1 MNKLF
6 RNGIVIF
13 FITFS
18 LLTIFNKPG
27 SNIPAHVDEPR
38 VVETAIKI
46 SNGIF
51 NPGFFRYPSG
61 HMNSLAG
68 IFKIAGYFSSE
79 LTIQDYYKI
88 SWGFSRFCIAGITAM
103 IFLIC
108 TINMNIYFGILGS
121 VLVWF
126 NPLLKS
132 HANFAI
138 VDVPMA
144 FFVTLFF
151 LLITLLYSK
160 SIWNIKYLLVLSM
173 IAGIAISMKY
183 TAALLLPSL
192 LFISSQFVCTNEKYL
207 LPIKN
212 LKILLLSLGIFFS
225 LTSIY
230 IGMSQQLLLDY
241 FLNLTTDGIIEI
253 EYLSTFNQII
263 YLLMIIGLC
272 CILLRFWNNE
282 KKEKLLSILFSPI
295 NWLILFS
302 VILSFSILSPYTL
315 IEWKKSISDFMY
327 EYRHM
332 KIGSAAQYHHQSDEY
347 IKLISNLSTTASGI
361 FYIKLFNNN
370 FGVIGFLLGLYGIVE
385 LYLKQPKYAISL
397 LIYLFLVLFTLF
409 SWKNVATRYILNLLP
424 LFIILLTYGVYSI
437 KNIIINKHII

>member
-1 MNKLF
+1 
-6 RNGIVIF
+6 
-13 FITFS
+13 
-18 LLTIFNKPG
+18 
-27 SNIPAHVDEPR
+27 
-38 VVETAIKI
+38 
-46 SNGIF
+46 
-51 NPGFFRYPSG
+51 
-61 HMNSLAG
+61 
-68 IFKIAGYFSSE
+68 
-79 LTIQDYYKI
+79 
-88 SWGFSRFCIAGITAM
+88 
-103 IFLIC
+103 
-108 TINMNIYFGILGS
+108 
-121 VLVWF
+121 
-126 NPLLKS
+126 
-132 HANFAI
+132 
-138 VDVPMA
+138 
-144 FFVTLFF
+144 
-151 LLITLLYSK
+151 
-160 SIWNIKYLLVLSM
+160 
-173 IAGIAISMKY
+173 
-183 TAALLLPSL
+183 
-192 LFISSQFVCTNEKYL
+192 
-207 LPIKN
+207 
-212 LKILLLSLGIFFS
+212 
-225 LTSIY
+225 
-230 IGMSQQLLLDY
+230 
-241 FLNLTTDGIIEI
+241 
-253 EYLSTFNQII
+253 
-263 YLLMIIGLC
+263 MIIGLC